1 VVARNRSV
9 DSALLTARNDRVT
22 IERLAALIRPVPD
35 FPAPGVVF
43 RDITPL
49 LADADAFAQC
59 IGLLAQPW
67 RDARVDAVCAVEAR
81 GFIFGAA
88 LATALGAGF
97 VPLRK
102 PGKLPPP
109 VASVDYELEYG
120 RDRLEARADALHA
133 RERVLIADDVLATG
147 GTLCAARALVER
159 LGAHVV
165 GASVLI
171 ELDAFGGRA
180 AWGEAS
186 PLHALLHY

>member
-1 VVARNRSV
+1 MS
-9 DSALLTARNDRVT
+9 
-22 IERLAALIRPVPD
+22 IERLETLIRPVPD
-35 FPAPGVVF
+35 FPSPGVMF

-59 IGLLAQPW
+59 IALLAEPW
-67 RDARVDAVCAVEAR
+67 RAARIDAVCAVEAR

-109 VASVDYELEYG
+109 VTRVDYALEYG
-120 RDRLEARADALHA
+120 RDRLEARADALHG
-133 RERVLIADDVLATG
+133 RERVLVADDVLATG

-159 LGAHVV
+159 FGAQVA

-171 ELDAFGGRA
+171 ELDALGGRA
-180 AWGEAS
+180 AWGDSS
-186 PLHALLHY
+186 PLAALLHY